1 MIRIELFGNL
11 RVACGGQTIT
21 SVNTNRLHSLLAY
34 LVLHGDAPQPREQ
47 LAFLLWPESGESQ
60 ARTNLRQ
67 LLHHLRRALPA
78 DSCLLLSDNH
88 TVQWPRDPACTVD
101 VLEFEDALARA
112 RGPAEKSALEDA
124 ARLYQDDLLPG
135 LYDEWLQPRREH
147 YRQQLARCLSRL
159 AVLTEEQHDY
169 PAAIAHA
176 ERLVALDPLSEA
188 HHQLLIRLH
197 AANQDRASAL
207 RAYHQCMRVL
217 RRELAVEPCAATREL
232 FDRVLKT
239 GSSPAAQETRSTAPA
254 KSLPLVGRQREW
266 EILLDCGRRASS
278 QGPLFAVI
286 SGEPGIGKSRLAE
299 EFHAR
304 WTADGQ
310 PAARTRCYAGQGEV
324 AYATIAEWLRAPGL
338 HAVRPQLSPA
348 QLVELARL
356 LPEILDVHP
365 ELPRPR
371 PLMESWQRLHFYES
385 LNAAFGKAAKP
396 LLLLIDDLQWCDAD
410 SFEWLHSL
418 FRSPASARILV
429 LGTLRAEE
437 AGREHPFTRL
447 FGALRQ
453 SEQAVEIPLAPLDAA
468 ETSEL
473 ALQLSARLD
482 PSDLGELYRA
492 TKGNPLFVV
501 ESLRAGLGNAA
512 GSQRIHAVITARLA
526 QLSKASYELAG
537 LAGAV
542 GRPFSFDLLAKTTD
556 WDEDSLSRAL
566 DELWQRRI
574 IEAHGAAEYDFTH
587 DRLREVAY
595 AELTLVRRRFLHRRI
610 ARALQEIHAA
620 DLEGQSAQLAAHFE
634 AAGMA
639 EDAIVHYCAA
649 AAYNRQRYADSEAVG
664 LLRRALALNR
674 DLPETARRLEQE
686 LELLATL
693 GPAVVSTRG
702 YAHPDAGETYERA
715 LALSHQLHAHQ
726 HFYAVLSGA
735 WVFHVVRGALPES
748 LEAAREFLQRADEE
762 QVPELR
768 MAGLFLTGCSLA
780 HLGQLRQSLDNMAR
794 ALALHTG
801 ERLAV
806 LSLFAGPDLGVF
818 CESYL
823 AHLYWH
829 AGDDVKSRECIEHA
843 VDTARRMGHPFSQAI
858 ALAYAAMLHTFRGD
872 AAGTLRWAEEA
883 VALCQSHQF
892 AYYLS
897 MAEILAGWARSMEQD
912 AASGLAQLR
921 LGLEHLRATGAE
933 LRLPFYLGLL
943 SQACAH
949 AGNTGDAMANLSNAF
964 AFQSKNGETWAA
976 GDLHRIQGDILRMS
990 HNEEQALASY
1000 RKAIEA
1006 ARQNGSLSFE
1016 LRAAERLEKR
1026 RTART
1031 P

>member
-1 MIRIELFGNL
+1 
-11 RVACGGQTIT
+11 
-21 SVNTNRLHSLLAY
+21 VNTNRLHSLLAY
-34 LVLHGDAPQPREQ
+34 LVLHGDAPQSREQ
-47 LAFLLWPESGESQ
+47 LAFRLWPESDESQ

-78 DSCLLLSDNH
+78 EHCLLVSDNH

-112 RGPAEKSALEDA
+112 RGAAEKPALEEA

-147 YRQQLARCLSRL
+147 YRQQLTRCLSRL

-232 FDRVLKT
+232 FERVLKT
-239 GSSPAAQETRSTAPA
+239 EASAVTTDIRPAAAASH
-254 KSLPLVGRQREW
+254 PLVGRKREW
-266 EILLDCGRRASS
+266 EILLDCRRRALR

-304 WTADGQ
+304 WTADGHA
-310 PAARTRCYAGQGEV
+310 AARTRCYAGQGEA
-324 AYATIAEWLRAPGL
+324 AYAPIAEWLRANRL
-338 HAVRPQLSPA
+338 ETVRAQLSDA
-348 QLVELARL
+348 QLAELARV
-356 LPEILDVHP
+356 LPEILDAHP

-371 PLMESWQRLHFYES
+371 PLTESWQRLHFYES
-385 LNAAFGKAAKP
+385 LNAAFGKAGKP

-447 FGALRQ
+447 MSALRQ
-453 SEQAVEIPLAPLDAA
+453 SDQAVEIPLAPLDAA

-473 ALQLSARLD
+473 ALQVSAQID
-482 PSDLGELYRA
+482 PAGLGELYRA

-501 ESLRAGLGNAA
+501 ESVRAGLGNAA
-512 GSQRIHAVITARLA
+512 GTPRIHAVITARLS

-537 LAGAV
+537 LAGAI
-542 GRPFSFDLLAKTTD
+542 GRPFSFDLLAKATD

-574 IEAHGAAEYDFTH
+574 IEGHGNTEYDFTH

-610 ARALQEIHAA
+610 ARALQEIHAG

-649 AAYNRQRYADSEAVG
+649 AAYNRQRYADSEAAG
-664 LLRRALALNR
+664 MMRRALALNR
-674 DLPETARRLEQE
+674 NLPETARRFEQE
-686 LELLATL
+686 LELLVTL
-693 GPAVVSTRG
+693 GAALVTTYG
-702 YAHPDAGETYERA
+702 YAHPEVGETYQRA
-715 LALSHQLHAHQ
+715 LALSRQLGEKRHI
-726 HFYAVLSGA
+726 YVVLSGA
-735 WVFHVVRGALPES
+735 WVYQVVSGALQES
-748 LEAAREFLQRADEE
+748 LATAQEFLQRAEQE
-762 QVPELR
+762 QVPELL
-768 MAGLFLTGCSLA
+768 MAGLFITGCSLA

-794 ALALHTG
+794 ALALDTG

-818 CESYL
+818 CASYL

-829 AGDDVKSRECIEHA
+829 AGDDAKSQECMERA
-843 VDTARRMGHPFSQAI
+843 VGAARRMGHPFSQAI
-858 ALAYAAMLHTFRGD
+858 ALDYAAMVHAFRGD

-883 VALCQSHQF
+883 VELCRAHQF

-897 MAEILAGWARSMEQD
+897 MAEILAGWARAMVED
-912 AASGLAQLR
+912 AGSGLGQLR
-921 LGLEHLRATGAE
+921 QGLERLRATGAE

-943 SQACAH
+943 AQTCAH
-949 AGNTGDAMANLSNAF
+949 SGNTGDAMANLSNAF

-976 GDLHRIQGDILRMS
+976 GDLHRIQGDILRAS
-990 HNEEQALASY
+990 DNEEQAVASY

-1006 ARQNGSLSFE
+1006 ARQNGSRSFE
-1016 LRAAERLEKR
+1016 MRAAERLEKR
-1026 RTART
+1026 RTAGK